1 MSALRQKVLILYLKS
16 SALDAPVVGWTQ
28 WDGTGQSDHIP
39 GDEEEPPYKTG
50 VHALKDGWR
59 LLQISPLM
67 PHVPGDEFTTSYL
80 KYEFLFERLEELSGE

>member
-16 SALDAPVVGWTQ
+16 SALDAPVVGWAQ

-39 GDEEEPPYKTG
+39 GDEEEPPYETG

-67 PHVPGDEFTTSYL
+67 PHMPGDEFTTSYL
-80 KYEFLFERLEELSGE
+80 KYEFLFERLEQVPQ